1 MRILFVITSTHTGGA
16 EKALADLALALH
28 PTHQIRVLSLKPLGP
43 VAQALI
49 QAGVEVKS
57 IVSRWPG
64 KAVQLIRKEIM
75 SFQPDIVHAMLF
87 RAIEYTRIACAGL
100 AVKLITTPHYDLSKK
115 SFVYRLMDG
124 MLHKRDTLT
133 VAESLSTANYLVQ
146 TQGYAKEKVYFL
158 PNGVD
163 KAKFF
168 KDASLRQAM
177 RDKYS
182 FHVKTIVFI
191 SIARLADVKD
201 PLTTLKAFRN
211 VWHRNKD
218 TRLIYVG
225 EGEMRAKLEAYIQ
238 ACGMQEAV
246 FVLGEQED
254 INSLLNM
261 ADVFV
266 LSSKEES
273 LPLALLEA
281 LQVGLPCLVT
291 RVGDMPRWVTH
302 GQNGFV
308 FSVGD
313 ITVLSCLMN
322 LLADEAATRISMSE
336 KSLETASK
344 IAVPAQTYQQIYQ
357 QVITEQF
364 SREN

>member
-1 MRILFVITSTHTGGA
+1 MRILFVITSTDTGGA
-16 EKALADLALALH
+16 EKALADLALVLH
-28 PTHQIRVLSLKPLGP
+28 PTHQIRVLSLKPLGS
-43 VAQALI
+43 VAQMLI
-49 QAGVEVKS
+49 RAGVEVKP
-57 IVSRWPG
+57 ILSRWPG
-64 KAVQLIRKEIM
+64 KSIQFIRKEII

-100 AVKLITTPHYDLSKK
+100 PVKVLTTPHYDLSKK
-115 SFVYRLMDG
+115 SFFCRFIDG

-146 TQGYAKEKVYFL
+146 MQGYAKDKVYFL

-163 KAKFF
+163 KTKFF
-168 KDASLRQAM
+168 KDAVLRKTM

-182 FHVKTIVFI
+182 FHVKTVVFI

-238 ACGMQEAV
+238 TCGMQEAV
-246 FVLGEQED
+246 LLLGEQED

-291 RVGDMPRWVTH
+291 RVGDMPRWVEH

-322 LLADEAATRISMSE
+322 LLADEAKMREAMSE
-336 KSLETASK
+336 KSLATADK
-344 IAVPAQTYQQIYQ
+344 IVVPAQGYQQIYQ
-357 QVITEQF
+357 QVI
-364 SREN
+364 SN